1 MNIMKFMRKLKGFIK
16 EKYSFVI
23 IWKTTNIRSL
33 IDTSHISSVLYEQ
46 KCNSGE
52 NYIGETG
59 RNVIIRWD
67 GMNTVRSVKIQSQ
80 QSIFI
85 DCLNTVLTRKFL
97 EEFQIK

>member
-1 MNIMKFMRKLKGFIK
+1 MNIMKFMRKLNGFIK

-23 IWKTTNIRSL
+23 IWKRRDIRSL
-33 IDTSHISSVLYEQ
+33 IDSSHVSSVLYKQ

-52 NYIGETG
+52 NYVGETG

-67 GMNTVRSVKIQSQ
+67 GMNIMTSVKIQSQ

-85 DCLNTVLTRKFL
+85 DCLNTVLTGKFL